1 MIRHHPFTA
10 DSAPPGAASRH
21 PETAAVR
28 LMPPHVR
35 GAAGDQPF
43 NPREPA
49 AMTIRRLIPLVALAL
64 SACAAPYLTPERAAQ
79 VCEERARAAQGP
91 TGSISVGLNSD
102 DGPVAGASIGVT
114 SDFLQGR
121 DPLAVYEEC
130 VYQRSGQAPIR
141 PPRLR

>member
-1 MIRHHPFTA
+1 MIRALVPA
-10 DSAPPGAASRH
+10 IAAL
-21 PETAAVR
+21 A
-28 LMPPHVR
+28 
-35 GAAGDQPF
+35 
-43 NPREPA
+43 
-49 AMTIRRLIPLVALAL
+49 AL